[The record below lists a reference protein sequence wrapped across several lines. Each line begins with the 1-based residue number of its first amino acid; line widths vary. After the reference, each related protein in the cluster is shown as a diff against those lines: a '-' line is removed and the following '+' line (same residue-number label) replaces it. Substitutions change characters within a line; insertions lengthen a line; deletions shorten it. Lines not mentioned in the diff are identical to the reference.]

1 MTANSESKNTI
12 LRLWLLMHR
21 VRDMLVRCED
31 SILGEY
37 GITTEQFS
45 VLGAVKSRGGSLR
58 PVDLA
63 QVLERSPN
71 SMSMLVDRMVKA
83 GLVRRT
89 RDRKD
94 RRTVNVTL
102 TSKGENALGPA
113 MAASW
118 DFVQKLLSRL
128 SQEDRQVLA
137 DLLEK
142 IKCDLVGYLNPDMDM
157 AEIIKRSMTNQPGLY
172 QRMVKNLLP
181 AGSEEQQGQG
191 TKQKK
196 GSS

>member
-1 MTANSESKNTI
+1 MTVNSEPKNTM
-12 LRLWLLMHR
+12 LRVWLLLHR

-31 SILGEY
+31 SILNAY
-37 GITTEQFS
+37 GVTTEQLS

-63 QVLERSPN
+63 EVLERSPN

-83 GLVRRT
+83 GLVKRT

-102 TSKGENALGPA
+102 TSKGEKALGPA
-113 MAASW
+113 TVASW
-118 DFVQKLLSRL
+118 EFIQKILSRL
-128 SQEDRQVLA
+128 SEQDSRLLA
-137 DLLEK
+137 DVLEK

-157 AEIIKRSMTNQPGLY
+157 AEIVKRSMTNQPGLY
-172 QRMVKNLLP
+172 QKMVKNLFP
-181 AGSEEQQGQG
+181 TGSEEQQPQRA
-191 TKQKK
+191 QRKK
-196 GSS
+196 GR